1 MGGRGGEEGDGS
13 GESSKS
19 VNGDTETQHHKQPR
33 EQDRVRQRK
42 RGGGLRGEGGEAHW
56 RWEASL
62 IPLCISFTSLAVS
75 TNRIGSKA
83 QGLGGE

>member
-1 MGGRGGEEGDGS
+1 MKQRQGKS
-13 GESSKS
+13 GKS
-19 VNGDTETQHHKQPR
+19 VNGRQKHNTINSQRARDRTR
-33 EQDRVRQRK
+33 ERERERE
-42 RGGGLRGEGGEAHW
+42 RGEGDLGGVGGCTHW

>member
-1 MGGRGGEEGDGS
+1 MP
-13 GESSKS
+13 
-19 VNGDTETQHHKQPR
+19 VNGETETQRHKQP
-33 EQDRVRQRK
+33 ECMSETK
-42 RGGGLRGEGGEAHW
+42 KEEGARW